1 VDNRHPVVWFG
12 EPTEM
17 DQRLIAQSGL
27 FVVPGVLDQAL
38 EDLLAQYQRGGE
50 PLLKRIVLDPAMRA
64 SAMREL
70 YRMNIT
76 YATLWPDLDGLARSI
91 NQELEVVWQ
100 PLLEEP
106 QHTKEIPQ

>member
-1 VDNRHPVVWFG
+1 MRSTRVYLV
-12 EPTEM
+12 EE
-17 DQRLIAQSGL
+17 
-27 FVVPGVLDQAL
+27 
-38 EDLLAQYQRGGE
+38 LLAGYQRGEE
-50 PLLKRIVLDPAMRA
+50 PLLVRIVLDPALRPA
-64 SAMREL
+64 AMREL

-106 QHTKEIPQ
+106 QHTNEIPQ